1 VTHVV
6 NYDIPHDVEGYIHR
20 IGRTGRAGRA
30 GHAILF
36 VTPRERRMLA
46 GIERSTR
53 QPITAMRLPTRAD
66 VAHRRAEQF
75 KQLITDVL
83 AAQDLV
89 FFEQLVAS
97 YEQEH
102 GKAAREI
109 AAALA
114 YMAQKDRPLVLPG
127 PPTGPQGDAAKP
139 SSQVELYAPP
149 EGKRNKRAERSSGA
163 GPPRGSVRY
172 RIAVG
177 HAHGVQ
183 PGNIVGAIANEAG
196 IDSVHIGR
204 IEIYDAYS
212 TVDLPEG
219 MPTEIYEQLQKT
231 WVCGQKLAIRVD
243 FAGDEPIARPSDAAP
258 RSGKPG
264 KHAPK
269 KHRKGSAAHRK

>member
-1 VTHVV
+1 
-6 NYDIPHDVEGYIHR
+6 
-20 IGRTGRAGRA
+20 
-30 GHAILF
+30 
-36 VTPRERRMLA
+36 MLA
-46 GIERSTR
+46 AIERATR
-53 QPITAMRLPTRAD
+53 QPITPMRLPTRAD
-66 VAHRRAEQF
+66 VAHRRAAQF

-102 GKAAREI
+102 GKEPRQI

-114 YMAQKDRPLVLPG
+114 YLAQKDRPLLLPAEAE
-127 PPTGPQGDAAKP
+127 PPLSRRAFESADRPRPERTARGERGGGVD
-139 SSQVELYAPP
+139 LYAEP
-149 EGKRNKRAERSSGA
+149 EGRRRVRAERAFDGA
-163 GPPRGSVRY
+163 VPSGSVRY

-177 HAHGVQ
+177 HEHGVQ

-204 IEIYDAYS
+204 IDIFDTHS
-212 TVDLPEG
+212 TVELPEG

-243 FAGDEPIARPSDAAP
+243 SAGDEAEAAP
-258 RSGKPG
+258 LRAAPPRPG
-264 KHAPK
+264 NREKHAPK
-269 KHRKGSAAHRK
+269 KHRKGQRPGAHRR